1 MKTYQKI
8 LLGLGIVLL
17 ILLHNYLFAA
27 KEGFFDDSSKYSAL
41 QKRLSNTMG
50 PYCKISAFVR
60 EQLQTM
66 ITATGD
72 SSSVESTYKS
82 IYTCSD
88 TLASSRPSCLSP
100 NMSMSYVG
108 CDTYM
113 NLPPWSSDGAT
124 MALMKITNDLPERLV
139 RESEWFASIIK
150 KLNESLALGAN
161 PPTTMPTSEQMDKMK
176 EGFATCS
183 PEAANYQKSQK
194 LRTEAASCSIPSAIS
209 EIQRVNSL
217 LDSSDLK
224 SAMGKMDGLLTSM
237 LKIQSDLEKAKN
249 GTLYSWQQD
258 GPTKKFPQF
267 GGGDRTAGLLFS
279 MQQNQM

>member
-194 LRTEAASCSIPSAIS
+194 LRAEAASCSIPSAIS

-267 GGGDRTAGLLFS
+267 GGGDRTASLLFS
-279 MQQNQM
+279 MQQNQL